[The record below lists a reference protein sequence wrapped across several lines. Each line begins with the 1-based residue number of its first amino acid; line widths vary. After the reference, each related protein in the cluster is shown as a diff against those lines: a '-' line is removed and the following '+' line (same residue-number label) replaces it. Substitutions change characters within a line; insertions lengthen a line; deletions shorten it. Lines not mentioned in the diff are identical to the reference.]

1 MPPKLTEAEGAI
13 ARIYAEEE
21 EVNAEKSEGSVINCA
36 NIVDGQWCQLS
47 CRSIR
52 IGNYKV
58 LPKEKITITAKGVQI
73 KVPPIINRNDVMTV
87 NIPMSDVLKV
97 LAHIGKTSWPLLFL
111 HISPAACN
119 RVRKTLRMTNS
130 QSFFLDVQ
138 SNDETQTRITII
150 PERLTEG
157 NKAVLK
163 ANFGNKVQELE
174 AKDAN
179 EILVRSLVKDKN
191 KLLLKNTMGGGSSV
205 AGTAVVYG
213 QPPFKASLASSSKPG
228 VVEKIEGDK
237 AISRQASRLREC
249 RMQGGTAGT
258 EMLHKAP
265 QNSLDEQKHML
276 EEQKQMLEKQE
287 QLLEKQKQML
297 EEQKQT
303 REKQKQMLEEQKQLE
318 EHIRS
323 LVPECPV
330 CYERMN
336 SPMQIYTCWNGH
348 VICSVC
354 KVKVEETGNMCI
366 NRCGAVYAGRATA
379 MEQMISKIFGIM

>member
-13 ARIYAEEE
+13 ARIYAEEQE

-97 LAHIGKTSWPLLFL
+97 LAHIGKSMPLLFL

-150 PERLTEG
+150 PERLTEN

-163 ANFGNKVQELE
+163 ANFGNKVQELK
-174 AKDAN
+174 AMDAN
-179 EILVRSLVKDKN
+179 EILVRSSVPSRTKVYK
-191 KLLLKNTMGGGSSV
+191 MGGGVSV
-205 AGTAVVYG
+205 AGTAVVNG
-213 QPPFKASLASSSKPG
+213 QPPFKLSLVSSSKSG
-228 VVEKIEGDK
+228 VVEKIEGGK
-237 AISRQASRLREC
+237 AISRQASKLREC
-249 RMQGGTAGT
+249 RMQAGTAGN

-265 QNSLDEQKHML
+265 QISLDEQKHML
-276 EEQKQMLEKQE
+276 EDQKQMLEKQE

-303 REKQKQMLEEQKQLE
+303 REKQKQMLEVQKQLE

-379 MEQMISKIFGIM
+379 MEQMISKIFGTM

>member
-13 ARIYAEEE
+13 ARIYAEEQE
-21 EVNAEKSEGSVINCA
+21 EVNAEESEGSVINYA
-36 NIVDGQWCQLS
+36 NIVDGQCCQLS

-73 KVPPIINRNDVMTV
+73 KVPPIINRNDIMTV

-97 LAHIGKTSWPLLFL
+97 LAHIGKSMPLLFL

-119 RVRKTLRMTNS
+119 SVRKTLRMTNS

-150 PERLTEG
+150 PERLTEN

-163 ANFGNKVQELE
+163 ANFGNKVQELK
-174 AKDAN
+174 AMDAN
-179 EILVRSLVKDKN
+179 EILVRSSVPSRTKVYK
-191 KLLLKNTMGGGSSV
+191 MGGGVSV
-205 AGTAVVYG
+205 AGTAVVNG
-213 QPPFKASLASSSKPG
+213 QPPFKLSLVSSSKSG
-228 VVEKIEGDK
+228 VVEKIEGGK
-237 AISRQASRLREC
+237 AISRQASKLREC
-249 RMQGGTAGT
+249 RMQAGTAGN
-258 EMLHKAP
+258 EMFHKAP
-265 QNSLDEQKHML
+265 QINLDEQKHML
-276 EEQKQMLEKQE
+276 EDQKQMLEKQE

-303 REKQKQMLEEQKQLE
+303 REKQKQMLEVQKQLE

-379 MEQMISKIFGIM
+379 MEQMISKISGTM

>member
-21 EVNAEKSEGSVINCA
+21 EVNAEKSEGSVIIDA

-73 KVPPIINRNDVMTV
+73 KVPPIINRNDIMTV

-97 LAHIGKTSWPLLFL
+97 LAHIGKSMPLLFL

-119 RVRKTLRMTNS
+119 SVRKTLRMTNS

-163 ANFGNKVQELE
+163 ANFGNKVQELK
-174 AKDAN
+174 AIDAN
-179 EILVRSLVKDKN
+179 EILVRSSVPSRTKV
-191 KLLLKNTMGGGSSV
+191 LLKYKMGGGVSV
-205 AGTAVVYG
+205 ARTAVVNG

-228 VVEKIEGDK
+228 VVEKIEANK
-237 AISRQASRLREC
+237 AISRQASKLREC
-249 RMQGGTAGT
+249 RMQAGTAGT
-258 EMLHKAP
+258 QMLHKAP

-297 EEQKQT
+297 EDQKQT

-379 MEQMISKIFGIM
+379 MEQMISKIFGTI